1 MRKFYENWDVLDAN
15 SSVVTDETKTTI
27 AIAEINSDKLSAETG
42 GNSTIAIAELDK
54 QQIDI
59 FHTTRFNI
67 KYLKRDEKINCY
79 YHYDHCRH

>member
-1 MRKFYENWDVLDAN
+1 MVIYSPFFLVGLCFFHNFATN
-15 SSVVTDETKTTI
+15 ETKT
-27 AIAEINSDKLSAETG
+27 
-42 GNSTIAIAELDK
+42 TIAIAELDK

-67 KYLKRDEKINCY
+67 KYIKRDEKINCY